1 MVVSF
6 VYGSKKL
13 YSFLNDNP
21 FVFFG
26 DVAWVNDPS
35 IVKNLPKMTA
45 INSAVEVDL
54 TGQGYHFVFF

>member
-13 YSFLNDNP
+13 YDFLNDNP
-21 FVFFG
+21 SVFFG

-35 IVKNLPKMTA
+35 IVRTMPKMAA

-54 TGQGYHFVFF
+54 TGQGMF